1 MDTVVALCVGAALLV
16 GLAGTVVARL
26 PGVPL
31 SWTATLVWASIEGSQ
46 LGPWVVVG
54 IATVLALANYLL
66 QHRMAGGAWS
76 ELSVADRSWIIG
88 AGVAVTG
95 LVLAR
100 LPGLI
105 FGFVGGTY
113 LAERRRLTRE
123 GTARN
128 AAARNV
134 AQPVAVLNRSTLVE
148 LTTAAAISA
157 AWLLAYAG

>member
-1 MDTVVALCVGAALLV
+1 MDTVVALGVGAALLV
-16 GLAGTVVARL
+16 GLAGTVMSRL

-31 SWTATLVWASIEGSQ
+31 SWTAVLVWASIKPST
-46 LGPWVVVG
+46 LAWTVVG
-54 IATVLALANYLL
+54 VATLLAVANYLL

-88 AGVAVTG
+88 SAVAVAG
-95 LVLAR
+95 LFLAR

-105 FGFVGGTY
+105 FGFVGGVY
-113 LAERRRLTRE
+113 LAERRRLTKE

-128 AAARNV
+128 AAARPG
-134 AQPVAVLNRSTLVE
+134 AQQVAVLNRAALVE
-148 LTTAAAISA
+148 FTTATAISA